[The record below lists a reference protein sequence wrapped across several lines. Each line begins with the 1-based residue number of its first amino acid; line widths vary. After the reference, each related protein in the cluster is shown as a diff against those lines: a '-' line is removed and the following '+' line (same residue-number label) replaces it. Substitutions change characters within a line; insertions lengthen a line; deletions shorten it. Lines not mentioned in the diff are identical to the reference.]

1 MNSANTTNKTVD
13 ERIIREFKNWVGF
26 ASSDCTADSYA
37 ATVATYCAG
46 RSLEEVS
53 QKEFYVNLRESLSA
67 RSARLGTISRHTF
80 AWKKFVQFLNE
91 EHGVPIFDLSRIRCK
106 HAPATNPV
114 YLERE
119 EIAAIRQLPIRS
131 EIDLRNRTLFEFLL
145 DTGCRI
151 SEALMVDFGK
161 IDVRNREVAVEG
173 KGNKR
178 RVVFLSASIPW
189 IERYQAQG
197 HPFFASQYNTRLQR
211 QNGTV
216 AIRELGKAAGLAK
229 TITPHTL
236 RHTFVTYL
244 IWAGVD
250 PRTVQMMA
258 GHDDIDT
265 TLRYYSAVTHDRMR
279 QSHKLLVRVLSSS
292 RSELQVVSASN
303 P

>member
-1 MNSANTTNKTVD
+1 MT
-13 ERIIREFKNWVGF
+13 REFKNWVAFG
-26 ASSDCTADSYA
+26 SSDCTAASYA
-37 ATVATYCAG
+37 ATIATYCSG
-46 RSLEEVS
+46 RPIEEVGR
-53 QKEFYVNLRESLSA
+53 KEFYVDLREAL
-67 RSARLGTISRHTF
+67 RSRGARLGTISRHTF

-106 HAPATNPV
+106 HAPASNPV
-114 YLERE
+114 YLEPS
-119 EIAAIRQLPIRS
+119 EIAKIRELPVRS
-131 EIDLRNRTLFEFLL
+131 ISELRNRTLFEFLL

-151 SEALMVDFGK
+151 SEALAVDFRY
-161 IDVRNREVAVEG
+161 IDLTNREVAVEG

-189 IERYQAQG
+189 IERYHAQG
-197 HPFFASQYNTRLQR
+197 HPFFTSQYNTRLQR

-216 AIRELGKAAGLAK
+216 AIRELGVTAELKK
-229 TITPHTL
+229 RITPHTL

-258 GHDDIDT
+258 GHDDLDT

-279 QSHKLLVRVLSSS
+279 QSHKLLVRALDG
-292 RSELQVVSASN
+292 RGIDLRAPTTAELRR
-303 P
+303 